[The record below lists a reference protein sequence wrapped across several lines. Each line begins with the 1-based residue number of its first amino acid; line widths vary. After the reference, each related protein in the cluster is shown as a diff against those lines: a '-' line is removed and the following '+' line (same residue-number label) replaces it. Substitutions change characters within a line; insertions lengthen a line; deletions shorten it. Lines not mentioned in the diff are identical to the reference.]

1 MHGYFG
7 VFGGREGRFYV
18 HICFRNILCMADFPQ
33 ISKYM
38 DTVQEL
44 QTVLQVCSELGK
56 QCVQNILI
64 SLSVSILLHYL
75 SLKP

>member
-1 MHGYFG
+1 MSIFW

-18 HICFRNILCMADFPQ
+18 HICFQNIFCMADFSQ

-38 DTVQEL
+38 ATMEEL
-44 QTVLQVCSELGK
+44 QTVLQVCSELEK
-56 QCVQNILI
+56 QCVQSTLI

>member
-1 MHGYFG
+1 MGILGFLG
-7 VFGGREGRFYV
+7 SREGRFYV
-18 HICFRNILCMADFPQ
+18 HICFQNIFFVVDFPQ

-38 DTVQEL
+38 ATMEKL

-56 QCVQNILI
+56 QCVQSILI